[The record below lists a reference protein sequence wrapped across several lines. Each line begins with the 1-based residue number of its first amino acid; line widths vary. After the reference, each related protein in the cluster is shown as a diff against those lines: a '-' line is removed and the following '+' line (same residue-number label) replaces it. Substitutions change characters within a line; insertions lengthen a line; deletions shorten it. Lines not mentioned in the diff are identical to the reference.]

1 MDVVSG
7 DRPAPRNGGTP
18 HVIAVDKL
26 RKTYGGVRA
35 LDGVSFAVENGMLFG
50 IVGPNGAGKSTL
62 FDVIA
67 GAALPSSGTVTLDGR
82 RIDGLPVH
90 AAAASGVARTRQAT
104 RLFPSMT
111 TLENV
116 VAGAHL
122 RSTDSFA
129 GHLMLAPSARRV
141 RASVEAAAR
150 GVLNVVGLGDRLSA
164 NVMRLTEGERRR
176 VALARAMVS
185 KPKVLLLDEL
195 GAGLDIE
202 ETALMHRA
210 VTAFAR
216 EHEAV
221 VLVAERDISSCLD
234 FCERVLVLHAGQTI
248 AQGPPETARHD
259 PDVRDAYLGVEWRQ

>member
-1 MDVVSG
+1 
-7 DRPAPRNGGTP
+7 
-18 HVIAVDKL
+18 VIAVDKV
-26 RKTYGGVRA
+26 RKNYGGVRA
-35 LDGVSFAVENGMLFG
+35 LDGISFAVENGVLFA

-116 VAGAHL
+116 VAGAYL

-129 GHLMLAPSARRV
+129 GHLVFAPSARLG
-141 RASVEAAAR
+141 RACVEAAAR
-150 GVLNVVGLGDRLSA
+150 DVLTVLGLGDRFSA

-185 KPKVLLLDEL
+185 EPKVLLLDEL
-195 GAGLDIE
+195 GAGLDVE

-210 VTAFAR
+210 VKTFAL
-216 EHEAV
+216 EHEAA
-221 VLVAERDISSCLD
+221 VLVAERDISSCLG
-234 FCERVLVLHAGQTI
+234 FCERVLVLHAGRTI